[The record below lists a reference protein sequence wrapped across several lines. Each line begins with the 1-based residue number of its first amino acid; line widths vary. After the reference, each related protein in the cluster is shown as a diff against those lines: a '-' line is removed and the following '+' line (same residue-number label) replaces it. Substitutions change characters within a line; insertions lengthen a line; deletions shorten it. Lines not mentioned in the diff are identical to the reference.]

1 MEPVQL
7 EFDFEFDELPP
18 TRPLPYYPAP
28 KNDNEKLLNWQYEYR
43 IKGDEKAL
51 SKMYRLGEII
61 ALRYINTVAKKNKAV
76 AKMAQCDKEEKAH
89 NAIVYIIARYL
100 RVKDFAITNSFTGY
114 LFLRIKHELFY
125 RRKVDKIVDF
135 MDWDSNRGAQCPE
148 KE

>member
-18 TRPLPYYPAP
+18 TRPLPYYPEP

-51 SKMYRLGEII
+51 NKMYRLGEII

-135 MDWDSNRGAQCPE
+135 VDWDSNRGAQ
-148 KE
+148 

>member
-1 MEPVQL
+1 MHTTQPVQL

-76 AKMAQCDKEEKAH
+76 AKLAQCDKEEKAH
-89 NAIVYIIARYL
+89 NAITYIIARYL
-100 RVKDFAITNSFTGY
+100 RVKDFAITESFTGY

-125 RRKVDKIVDF
+125 QRKVDKIVQFVDMGTF
-135 MDWDSNRGAQCPE
+135 RGA
-148 KE
+148 K

>member
-51 SKMYRLGEII
+51 NKMYRLGEII

-76 AKMAQCDKEEKAH
+76 AKLAQCDKEEKAH
-89 NAIVYIIARYL
+89 NAITYIIARYL
-100 RVKDFAITNSFTGY
+100 RVKDFSIRESFTSY
-114 LFLRIKHELFY
+114 LYLRVQHELFY
-125 RRKVDKIVDF
+125 TRKVDKIVSFVENPYD
-135 MDWDSNRGAQCPE
+135 MRGRQ
-148 KE
+148 

>member
-51 SKMYRLGEII
+51 NKMYRLGEII

-76 AKMAQCDKEEKAH
+76 AKLAQCDKEEKAH
-89 NAIVYIIARYL
+89 NAITYIIARYL
-100 RVKDFAITNSFTGY
+100 RVKDFAIRESFTSY
-114 LFLRIKHELFY
+114 LYLRVQHELFY
-125 RRKVDKIVDF
+125 TRKVDKIVSFVENPYD
-135 MDWDSNRGAQCPE
+135 MRGRQ
-148 KE
+148 

>member
-51 SKMYRLGEII
+51 NKMYRLGEII

-76 AKMAQCDKEEKAH
+76 AKLAQSDKEEKAH
-89 NAIVYIIARYL
+89 NAITYIIARYL
-100 RVKDFAITNSFTGY
+100 RVKDFAITESFTGY

-125 RRKVDKIVDF
+125 QRKVDKIVDF
-135 MDWDSNRGAQCPE
+135 VDWESYRGVKNE
-148 KE
+148 T

>member
-51 SKMYRLGEII
+51 NKMYRLGEII
-61 ALRYINTVAKKNKAV
+61 ALRYINTVEKKNKAV
-76 AKMAQCDKEEKAH
+76 AKLAQCDKEEKAH
-89 NAIVYIIARYL
+89 NAITYIIARYL
-100 RVKDFAITNSFTGY
+100 RVKDFAITESFTGY

-125 RRKVDKIVDF
+125 QRKVDKIVDF
-135 MDWDSNRGAQCPE
+135 VDWESYRGAQ
-148 KE
+148 

>member
-1 MEPVQL
+1 MEPVRL

-51 SKMYRLGEII
+51 NKMYRLGEII
-61 ALRYINTVAKKNKAV
+61 ALRYINTVEKKNKAV
-76 AKMAQCDKEEKAH
+76 AKLAQCDKEEKAH
-89 NAIVYIIARYL
+89 NAITYIIARYL
-100 RVKDFAITNSFTGY
+100 RVKDFAITESFTGY

-125 RRKVDKIVDF
+125 QRKVDKIVDF
-135 MDWDSNRGAQCPE
+135 VDWESYRGVKNE
-148 KE
+148 T

>member
-51 SKMYRLGEII
+51 NKMYRLGEII

-76 AKMAQCDKEEKAH
+76 AKLAQCDKEEKAH
-89 NAIVYIIARYL
+89 NAITYIIARYL
-100 RVKDFAITNSFTGY
+100 RVKDFSIRESFTSY
-114 LFLRIKHELFY
+114 LFLRVQHELFY
-125 RRKVDKIVDF
+125 TRKVDKIVSF
-135 MDWDSNRGAQCPE
+135 VENPYYMRGRQ
-148 KE
+148 

>member
-51 SKMYRLGEII
+51 NKMYRMGEII
-61 ALRYINTVAKKNKAV
+61 ALRYINTVAKKNEVV
-76 AKMAQCDKEEKAH
+76 AKLAQCDKEEKAH
-89 NAIVYIIARYL
+89 NAITYIIARYL
-100 RVKDFAITNSFTGY
+100 RVQDFVIKESFTSY
-114 LFLRIKHELFY
+114 LYLRIQHELFY
-125 RRKVDKIVDF
+125 RRKVDEIVSFVDMETF
-135 MDWDSNRGAQCPE
+135 YRGA
-148 KE
+148 K

>member
-1 MEPVQL
+1 MQTAQPFQL

-18 TRPLPYYPAP
+18 IRPLPYYPAP

-51 SKMYRLGEII
+51 TKMYRLGEII
-61 ALRYINTVAKKNKAV
+61 ALRYIHTVAKKNKAV
-76 AKMAQCDKEEKAH
+76 AKLAQCDKEEKAH

-100 RVKDFAITNSFTGY
+100 RVKDFAITESFTGY

-125 RRKVDKIVDF
+125 QRKVDKIVDF
-135 MDWDSNRGAQCPE
+135 VDWDSNRGA
-148 KE
+148 K

>member
-28 KNDNEKLLNWQYEYR
+28 QNDNEKLLNWQYEYR

-51 SKMYRLGEII
+51 NKMYRLGKVI

-100 RVKDFAITNSFTGY
+100 RVKDFAITESFTGY

-135 MDWDSNRGAQCPE
+135 VDWDSNRGAQCPE

>member
-7 EFDFEFDELPP
+7 EFDFDELPP
-18 TRPLPYYPAP
+18 TRPLPYYSAP

-51 SKMYRLGEII
+51 NKMYRLGEII

-76 AKMAQCDKEEKAH
+76 AKLAQCDKEEKAH
-89 NAIVYIIARYL
+89 NAITYIIARYL
-100 RVKDFAITNSFTGY
+100 RVKDFAITESFTGY

-125 RRKVDKIVDF
+125 QRKVDKIVDF
-135 MDWDSNRGAQCPE
+135 VDWDSNRGAQCPE

>member
-7 EFDFEFDELPP
+7 EFGFEFDELPP

-51 SKMYRLGEII
+51 NKMYRLGEII

-76 AKMAQCDKEEKAH
+76 AKQAQCDKEEKAH
-89 NAIVYIIARYL
+89 NAITYIIARYL
-100 RVKDFAITNSFTGY
+100 RVKDFAITESFTGY

-125 RRKVDKIVDF
+125 QRKVDKIVDF
-135 MDWDSNRGAQCPE
+135 VDWESYRGVKNE
-148 KE
+148 T

>member
-51 SKMYRLGEII
+51 NKMYRLGEII
-61 ALRYINTVAKKNKAV
+61 ALRDINTVAKKNKAV
-76 AKMAQCDKEEKAH
+76 AKLAQELPE
-89 NAIVYIIARYL
+89 VR
-100 RVKDFAITNSFTGY
+100 DFVAD
-114 LFLRIKHELFY
+114 FLPSYGKTLDELLE
-125 RRKVDKIVDF
+125 RAP
-135 MDWDSNRGAQCPE
+135 GA
-148 KE
+148 